1 MAWLELRAILA
12 NLLWHFDMEL
22 VDKSQ
27 KWDEQKVFVLWDK
40 PALMV
45 NLKERIR

>member
-22 VDKSQ
+22 VDKTQ

-45 NLKERIR
+45 RLTERKH